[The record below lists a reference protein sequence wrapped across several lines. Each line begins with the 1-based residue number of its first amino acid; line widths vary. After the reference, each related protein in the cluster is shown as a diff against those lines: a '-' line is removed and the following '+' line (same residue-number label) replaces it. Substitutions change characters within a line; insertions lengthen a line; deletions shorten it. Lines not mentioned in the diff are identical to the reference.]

1 MYGDQQTLTFQ
12 NQEYPEDIENDP
24 FTQRMLEWLETQ
36 VTADSYRPV
45 MVDEHILLSMKYE
58 DVREISFDRVGVCG

>member
-1 MYGDQQTLTFQ
+1 
-12 NQEYPEDIENDP
+12 
-24 FTQRMLEWLETQ
+24 MLEWLETQ